1 MTSTVHRA
9 VLRPRHNVAKVAL
22 IAVTGALAGC
32 GTEETFNPKE
42 KWNYLV
48 CTLKDRQQPEH
59 VAFVIR
65 DDGKAVAAY
74 DKKVVKATI
83 TPFEI
88 AFVHYDGLVR
98 SWRISRTDGSA
109 EMTYHD
115 RIYRGSCVKAEGA
128 KL

>member
-1 MTSTVHRA
+1 MARI
-9 VLRPRHNVAKVAL
+9 AL
-22 IAVTGALAGC
+22 IAAAGALAGC
-32 GTEETFNPKE
+32 GAEETFNPKE

-48 CTLKDRQQPEH
+48 CTLKDRPQPEH
-59 VAFVIR
+59 IAFVIR

-74 DKKVVKATI
+74 EKKVVKATI

-88 AFVHYDGLVR
+88 AFDHYDGLSR
-98 SWRISRTDGSA
+98 RWRISRTDGSA

-115 RIYRGSCVKAEGA
+115 RIYRGMCVKAEGA